1 MAQYEK
7 RGLLHF
13 YERARAAKAKSERK
27 RTQVGLI
34 GPHHPAPSDGI
45 VCVSARSCPGWWE
58 IIASWPL
65 LHHKGQCRQPNQPR
79 ATLAACH
86 CPLCTKHTCVLL
98 LECDQKRKSWYF
110 QCRWQLETLHWWLRK
125 RTQSLS
131 ILTKRFPSEKC
142 WFPCGKKTNESNSSI
157 PRVLSQN
164 IVLRDWT
171 NKHWRFPLQAVA
183 QRLLSI
189 CLLWVKRN

>member
-1 MAQYEK
+1 MAQNEK

-13 YERARAAKAKSERK
+13 YERARAAKAKSEGK

-65 LHHKGQCRQPNQPR
+65 LQGQCRQPNQPR

-98 LECDQKRKSWYF
+98 LDQKRKSWYF

-131 ILTKRFPSEKC
+131 ILTNKFPCEKC
-142 WFPCGKKTNESNSSI
+142 WFPCGKKTNESNTNI

>member
-79 ATLAACH
+79 VTLAACH

-98 LECDQKRKSWYF
+98 LDQKRKSWYF

-131 ILTKRFPSEKC
+131 ILTNKFPCEKC

>member
-58 IIASWPL
+58 IIAS
-65 LHHKGQCRQPNQPR
+65 
-79 ATLAACH
+79 
-86 CPLCTKHTCVLL
+86 
-98 LECDQKRKSWYF
+98 
-110 QCRWQLETLHWWLRK
+110 
-125 RTQSLS
+125 
-131 ILTKRFPSEKC
+131 
-142 WFPCGKKTNESNSSI
+142 
-157 PRVLSQN
+157 
-164 IVLRDWT
+164 
-171 NKHWRFPLQAVA
+171 
-183 QRLLSI
+183 
-189 CLLWVKRN
+189 